1 MLSDNALTSQ
11 EDTALSTPPSM
22 QEIMARKIAGEIIL
36 SKESGVAM
44 KKWRELFAVSQ
55 NRLSE
60 KMLLSPSVISD
71 YESGRRKKPGTLFV
85 KRFVWALLAIDRERG
100 GSFLQNEGLMLLRED
115 YRVVR
120 DYAKT
125 LRLKKK
131 VLAKYFHKERKLG
144 KPIRA
149 HAKIGA

>member
-1 MLSDNALTSQ
+1 M
-11 EDTALSTPPSM
+11 STPPSM
-22 QEIMARKIAGEIIL
+22 QEIMARRIAGEIIL
-36 SKESGVAM
+36 SKDSGAAM

-149 HAKIGA
+149 QTKIGA